1 MIAKHYKN
9 KRGRKKKFSK
19 QFREHLRIGLSAAV
33 GFTIA
38 FAWREPL
45 LLFVNDFIFKY
56 ISSTLTYHASI
67 LSALIVTFL
76 GVLLIW
82 ILSRY
87 LR

>member
-1 MIAKHYKN
+1 MLKKYKL
-9 KRGRKKKFSK
+9 KRGKKKKFSK
-19 QFREHLRIGLSAAV
+19 EFKEHLRIGLSAAV

-45 LLFVNDFIFKY
+45 ILFVNNFVSGI
-56 ISSTLTYHASI
+56 INSTAVYQASI
-67 LSALIVTFL
+67 WSALIITFL

-82 ILSRY
+82 VLSRV